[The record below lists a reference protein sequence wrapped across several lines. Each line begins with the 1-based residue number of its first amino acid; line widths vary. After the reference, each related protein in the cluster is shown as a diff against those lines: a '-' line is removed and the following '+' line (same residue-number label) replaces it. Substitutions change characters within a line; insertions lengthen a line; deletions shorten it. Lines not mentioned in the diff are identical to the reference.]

1 MGRSIALQGTM
12 GAWYLPHHT
21 MAFAAP
27 TRNIPLPWWVVDRGG
42 WPAAPDQ
49 CAHSIYTPTNNCNSC
64 FKIPAIPVTQSSSA
78 INSTPTVCNDIHNYS
93 RSPNLT
99 ISGTSNSQLFGTTQ
113 IVVHRNAATLL
124 SSSSQQWS
132 RGYTP
137 AEKPTD
143 VTSLFTVIGCPCLLF
158 WMYRYGDMVD
168 RGTPYAL
175 VLVASLHYQECNTHI
190 LPHSVILLRI
200 YQEYNTHILPH
211 SVILLRISN
220 SHEKNKFGTG
230 PAVIA
235 ISTEM
240 PSIEMERS
248 VATSSHCH
256 RSHQHG

>member
-1 MGRSIALQGTM
+1 
-12 GAWYLPHHT
+12 
-21 MAFAAP
+21 
-27 TRNIPLPWWVVDRGG
+27 
-42 WPAAPDQ
+42 
-49 CAHSIYTPTNNCNSC
+49 
-64 FKIPAIPVTQSSSA
+64 
-78 INSTPTVCNDIHNYS
+78 
-93 RSPNLT
+93 
-99 ISGTSNSQLFGTTQ
+99 
-113 IVVHRNAATLL
+113 
-124 SSSSQQWS
+124 
-132 RGYTP
+132 
-137 AEKPTD
+137 
-143 VTSLFTVIGCPCLLF
+143 
-158 WMYRYGDMVD
+158 MVD

-256 RSHQHG
+256 RSHQHGYRLMTAATTPQAAATAYHDQFEGSLVGLAIIAHFHYLLWHLLKAL